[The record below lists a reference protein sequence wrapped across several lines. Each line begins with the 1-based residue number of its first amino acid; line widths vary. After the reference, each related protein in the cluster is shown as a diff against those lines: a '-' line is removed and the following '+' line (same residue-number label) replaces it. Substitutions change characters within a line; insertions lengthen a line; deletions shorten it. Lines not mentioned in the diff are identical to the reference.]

1 MTWRRWGQILLG
13 NALLVAGTR
22 ASISGIWPVRP
33 SEITGVRLFSHR
45 YLTRRDATRNSDGRE
60 LTAGAEQLHYLYTLT
75 PVGEQRRKFLLTL
88 AENDASHAESLYDL
102 V

>member
-1 MTWRRWGQILLG
+1 MTWRRWGSNLVGERLISRWYARIDLG
-13 NALLVAGTR
+13 NLAGPTER
-22 ASISGIWPVRP
+22 DHRRP
-33 SEITGVRLFSHR
+33 AIQPQIPDQA
-45 YLTRRDATRNSDGRE
+45 RRNRNSDRRE

-75 PVGEQRRKFLLTL
+75 PVGEQRRKFLLAL